1 MRVFFIGSYIANSIT
16 TTWYYN
22 IMCNLSAKAL
32 QCGSSLL
39 GPISQIVSQ
48 PLGIIILCSIYL
60 RRLSSA
66 GLLSLGPIAN
76 SITTTWYYN
85 IMFNLSAKALQ
96 CGSSL
101 LGPAK
106 ALSQIVSQPLGIIIL
121 CSIYLRRLS
130 SAGLLYWVLY
140 RK

>member
-32 QCGSSLL
+32 QCGSSSL
-39 GPISQIVSQ
+39 GPIANSLTTTWYYNIMFN
-48 PLGIIILCSIYL
+48 
-60 RRLSSA
+60 LSAKALQCGSS
-66 GLLSLGPIAN
+66 LLGPIAN

-101 LGPAK
+101 LGPI
-106 ALSQIVSQPLGIIIL
+106 SQIVSQPLGIIIL
-121 CSIYLRRLS
+121 CAIYLRRLS